1 MGEVWCDRTKR
12 LGVGYDHRKR
22 PTYCVKRNGDTV
34 RLCGG
39 VGAAS
44 GGERA
49 GGWELRLTARWSVSA
64 ADLLRL
70 LEEHGPD
77 VSHVLSPGVNPANH
91 ALMLDRGGQVE
102 HVSPSAFAKIFDLP
116 QAKAPS
122 LVVLNT
128 CRSLKHAEAI
138 APHAETVVAIK
149 DVMYDA
155 AAIEL
160 ATDFYDS
167 LAFDSPVGRP
177 SSLATGRP
185 LDDEDKELARND

>member
-1 MGEVWCDRTKR
+1 MGQVCCDRTKR
-12 LGVGYDHRKR
+12 LGVEYDHRKR
-22 PTYCVKRNGDTV
+22 PTYCVERNGDTV
-34 RLCGG
+34 RLC
-39 VGAAS
+39 AS

-77 VSHVLSPGVNPANH
+77 VSHVLPGVNPANH

-116 QAKAPS
+116 QTKAPS

-128 CRSLKHAEAI
+128 CRLLKHAEAI
-138 APHAETVVAIK
+138 APHVETVVAIK
-149 DVMYDA
+149 DVM
-155 AAIEL
+155 
-160 ATDFYDS
+160 
-167 LAFDSPVGRP
+167 
-177 SSLATGRP
+177 
-185 LDDEDKELARND
+185 